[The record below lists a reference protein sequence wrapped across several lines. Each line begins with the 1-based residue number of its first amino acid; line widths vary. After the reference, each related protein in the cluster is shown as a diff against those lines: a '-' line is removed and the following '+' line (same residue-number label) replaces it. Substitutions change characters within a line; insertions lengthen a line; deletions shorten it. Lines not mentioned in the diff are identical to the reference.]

1 MYISDIRTI
10 DPQKQF
16 PILKTVEGVINTT
29 DYPFCSRP
37 PAFPPIFIIS
47 VTGFFLYKTE
57 LYKKE
62 LPIFTF

>member
-1 MYISDIRTI
+1 MHISDIRTI

-16 PILKTVEGVINTT
+16 PILKIVEGVINK
-29 DYPFCSRP
+29 SRP